1 MTVQVSDIETALGR
15 TLTTQE
21 QAQATQ
27 WIADALMLIE
37 VRLGDP
43 DDLNQTALD
52 YVVREAVVA
61 RFRNP
66 EGFQSESID
75 DYTYRHGS
83 ETRRVT
89 ILPEWWELLAPARVS
104 GAFSTRPSFEPDASE
119 PDWWVT
125 TTEPAP

>member
-1 MTVQVSDIETALGR
+1 MTVQISDIETALGR
-15 TLTTQE
+15 TLTAVE
-21 QAQATQ
+21 QDQATQ
-27 WIADALMLIE
+27 WIADALMLIG

-43 DDLNQTALD
+43 DDLNQSALD

-89 ILPEWWELLAPARVS
+89 ILPEWWDLLSPAIQAE
-104 GAFSTRPSFEPDASE
+104 AFSTRPSFEVDGGV

-125 TTEPAP
+125 TTEVAP

>member
-15 TLTTQE
+15 TLTAAE
-21 QAQATQ
+21 RAQAAQ
-27 WIADALMLIE
+27 WISDALMLVT

-43 DDLNQTALD
+43 AELNQGALD

-75 DYTYRHGS
+75 DYTYRHGN

-89 ILPEWWELLAPARVS
+89 ILSEWWDLLRPGRS
-104 GAFSTRPSFEPDASE
+104 GAFSTRPTFDPDNG
-119 PDWWVT
+119 PCDVWVT
-125 TTEPAP
+125 TTDKLP

>member
-1 MTVQVSDIETALGR
+1 MTVAVSDIETALGR
-15 TLTTQE
+15 TLTSLE
-21 QAQATQ
+21 AAQADQ
-27 WIADALMLIE
+27 WIADALMLVE

-43 DDLNQTALD
+43 ALLNQSALD

-66 EGFQSESID
+66 EGYASESVD

-89 ILPEWWELLAPARVS
+89 IIDDWWRLLSPARS
-104 GAFSTRPSFEPDASE
+104 SSAFSIQVSSPLDIA
-119 PDWWVT
+119 
-125 TTEPAP
+125 

>member
-1 MTVQVSDIETALGR
+1 MTVKVSDIETALGR
-15 TLTTQE
+15 TLTDVE

-27 WIADALMLIE
+27 WMADALMLVE

-43 DDLNQTALD
+43 ADLNQPALD

-66 EGFQSESID
+66 EGYQSESID

-89 ILPEWWELLAPARVS
+89 ILDEWWALLSPVAEGPVFSARP
-104 GAFSTRPSFEPDASE
+104 GFEPDRG
-119 PDWWVT
+119 PLDPWVT
-125 TTEPAP
+125 L

>member
-15 TLTTQE
+15 TLTAPE

-37 VRLGDP
+37 ARLGDTAA
-43 DDLNQTALD
+43 LNQPALD

-75 DYTYRHGS
+75 DYTYRHGN

-89 ILPEWWELLAPARVS
+89 ILPEWWDLLSPSRVS
-104 GAFSTRPSFEPDASE
+104 GAFSTRPTFESDATEPDAWIS
-119 PDWWVT
+119 T
-125 TTEPAP
+125 TGQA

>member
-15 TLTTQE
+15 TLSATE

-27 WIADALMLIE
+27 WIADALLIIE
-37 VRLGDP
+37 ARLGDT
-43 DDLNQTALD
+43 TALDQDRLD

-66 EGFQSESID
+66 EGYQSESID

-89 ILPEWWELLAPARVS
+89 ILPEWWDLLAPARES
-104 GAFSTRPSFEPDASE
+104 GAFSTRPTFEPD
-119 PDWWVT
+119 VT
-125 TTEPAP
+125 L

>member
-1 MTVQVSDIETALGR
+1 MTVQMTDIETALGR
-15 TLTTQE
+15 TLSESE

-37 VRLGDP
+37 ARLGDP
-43 DDLNQTALD
+43 DELNQSALD

-66 EGFQSESID
+66 EGFQSETID

-89 ILPEWWELLAPARVS
+89 ILDEWWDLLSPAS
-104 GAFSTRPSFEPDASE
+104 QTAAYSTRPGFEPDRLICADL
-119 PDWWVT
+119 DWS
-125 TTEPAP
+125 

>member
-1 MTVQVSDIETALGR
+1 MAVLVSDIETALGR
-15 TLTTQE
+15 PLTSQE
-21 QAQATQ
+21 QSQADQ

-37 VRLGDP
+37 ARLGDP
-43 DDLNQTALD
+43 ANLDQTRVD

-66 EGFQSESID
+66 EGYQSESID

-89 ILPEWWELLAPARVS
+89 ILPEWWDLLTPDPGIAE
-104 GAFSTRPSFEPDASE
+104 GAYVISLGG
-119 PDWWVT
+119 
-125 TTEPAP
+125 

>member
-1 MTVQVSDIETALGR
+1 MTVQISDIETALGR
-15 TLTTQE
+15 TLSDSE
-21 QAQATQ
+21 EAQATQ

-37 VRLGDP
+37 ARLGDT
-43 DDLNQTALD
+43 DDLNQNALD

-75 DYTYRHGS
+75 DYTYRHGT

-89 ILPEWWELLAPARVS
+89 ILPEWWELLAPLTQS
-104 GAFSTRPSFEPDASE
+104 EAFSTRPDFEADTSTTVDL
-119 PDWWVT
+119 DWS
-125 TTEPAP
+125 